1 VESLERYHQTRAVIE
16 DFSSRT
22 LAAIASAVGRLY
34 YVSSLRDSG
43 SGRYVHEGLASRYS
57 QGAVQE
63 GLTHCH
69 EELFAKILETP
80 LKEQKQDLDKCFR
93 AAGEECWKIAEDW
106 RENLQFRSL
115 CPEGAPEYLHDLF
128 CSNMSALLA
137 IFASQTNKPN

>member
-1 VESLERYHQTRAVIE
+1 VESLERYHQTRTVIE

-43 SGRYVHEGLASRYS
+43 SGRYVHDGLGSRYS

-63 GLTHCH
+63 GLTQCH

-80 LKEQKQDLDKCFR
+80 LKEQKQDLDKCFS
-93 AAGEECWKIAEDW
+93 AAGEEAWKVAEDW

-128 CSNMSALLA
+128 CSNMNALLA
-137 IFASQTNKPN
+137 IFASNKPN

>member
-1 VESLERYHQTRAVIE
+1 MESSERFHQTRVVIE

-43 SGRYVHEGLASRYS
+43 SGRYVHEGLGSRYS

-63 GLTHCH
+63 GLTQCH

-93 AAGEECWKIAEDW
+93 AAGEEAWKVAEDW

-128 CSNMSALLA
+128 CSNMNALLA
-137 IFASQTNKPN
+137 IFASNKPN